1 MLTSLA
7 YIFLIGL
14 AMAALCQQLHL
25 PRIIGMLFTG
35 ILLGPFALNLLDD
48 SILSISSEL
57 RQMALIIILIKAG
70 LSLNLADL
78 KKVGRPA
85 VMMACVPAS
94 CEILA
99 FFLLAPA
106 LMGVSRVEA
115 AVMGAVLGA
124 VSPAVVVPR
133 MVQLMEE
140 GYGTEKSIPQ
150 MILAGASC
158 DDIFVIVLFSTFS
171 SMAQGGSASL
181 ADFAGIPVSILL
193 GVALGAAAGWLL
205 SGFFETAYAHKHM
218 VRNSM
223 KVIVVLGAAFLP
235 MAAETWLKGRVPL
248 SGLLAVVAMKFLF
261 PSALE
266 RCRSTLLELLGADT
280 DFVEVFSA
288 AGRAFSSGSDALT
301 DAYTAVF
308 GAAEVPASGSSVPRT
323 DDLPG
328 NVDMLQR
335 VLNFDYADPVPAG
348 DITSLFGAR
357 SDPLEG
363 GGRFHYGLD
372 IAGEE
377 GTVISAFADGVVTAV
392 GDSTDLGKYVTVT
405 HEGGYSTLYAH
416 CRRITA
422 SDGQQVRC
430 GDPIAE
436 MGDTG
441 RATGVHL
448 HFELHQD
455 DVYLNPIYYVTFA

>member
-1 MLTSLA
+1 MDKK
-7 YIFLIGL
+7 
-14 AMAALCQQLHL
+14 MK
-25 PRIIGMLFTG
+25 
-35 ILLGPFALNLLDD
+35 LLSNLL
-48 SILSISSEL
+48 SV
-57 RQMALIIILIKAG
+57 Q
-70 LSLNLADL
+70 SLVTL
-78 KKVGRPA
+78 
-85 VMMACVPAS
+85 
-94 CEILA
+94 
-99 FFLLAPA
+99 
-106 LMGVSRVEA
+106 
-115 AVMGAVLGA
+115 
-124 VSPAVVVPR
+124 
-133 MVQLMEE
+133 
-140 GYGTEKSIPQ
+140 
-150 MILAGASC
+150 
-158 DDIFVIVLFSTFS
+158 
-171 SMAQGGSASL
+171 
-181 ADFAGIPVSILL
+181 
-193 GVALGAAAGWLL
+193 
-205 SGFFETAYAHKHM
+205 
-218 VRNSM
+218 
-223 KVIVVLGAAFLP
+223 
-235 MAAETWLKGRVPL
+235 
-248 SGLLAVVAMKFLF
+248 LLAVVAMKFLF
-261 PSALE
+261 PAALE
-266 RCRSTLLELLGADT
+266 RCRATLLELLGADT

-377 GTVISAFADGVVTAV
+377 GAVISAFADGVVTAV

>member
-1 MLTSLA
+1 M
-7 YIFLIGL
+7 I
-14 AMAALCQQLHL
+14 
-25 PRIIGMLFTG
+25 PWNVP
-35 ILLGPFALNLLDD
+35 ILRRLSGVILN
-48 SILSISSEL
+48 
-57 RQMALIIILIKAG
+57 
-70 LSLNLADL
+70 
-78 KKVGRPA
+78 V
-85 VMMACVPAS
+85 
-94 CEILA
+94 
-99 FFLLAPA
+99 F
-106 LMGVSRVEA
+106 
-115 AVMGAVLGA
+115 
-124 VSPAVVVPR
+124 
-133 MVQLMEE
+133 
-140 GYGTEKSIPQ
+140 
-150 MILAGASC
+150 
-158 DDIFVIVLFSTFS
+158 
-171 SMAQGGSASL
+171 
-181 ADFAGIPVSILL
+181 LL
-193 GVALGAAAGWLL
+193 GVVIIMTAGVGAAMEQLLSVPSALASAVFVVLLGVVALLGVSGMMKVFSALVPIIVIATLGFAVMSWVEFGTEGILTLPEQAHNNPLMPTWFVAALTYVAYNLLGAIGIMAP
-205 SGFFETAYAHKHM
+205 
-218 VRNSM
+218 
-223 KVIVVLGAAFLP
+223 LGKY
-235 MAAETWLKGRVPL
+235 LKGRKTAIFGIAL
-248 SGLLAVVAMKFLF
+248 GGLLLAVVAMKFLF
-261 PSALE
+261 PAALE
-266 RCRSTLLELLGADT
+266 RCRATLLELLGADT
-280 DFVEVFSA
+280 DFVEVSSA

-308 GAAEVPASGSSVPRT
+308 GAAEVPSSGSSVPRT

-363 GGRFHYGLD
+363 GGRVHYGLD

-377 GTVISAFADGVVTAV
+377 GAVISAFADGVVTAV

>member
-1 MLTSLA
+1 MAQMVIS
-7 YIFLIGL
+7 
-14 AMAALCQQLHL
+14 AAL
-25 PRIIGMLFTG
+25 
-35 ILLGPFALNLLDD
+35 
-48 SILSISSEL
+48 
-57 RQMALIIILIKAG
+57 
-70 LSLNLADL
+70 
-78 KKVGRPA
+78 
-85 VMMACVPAS
+85 
-94 CEILA
+94 
-99 FFLLAPA
+99 
-106 LMGVSRVEA
+106 
-115 AVMGAVLGA
+115 
-124 VSPAVVVPR
+124 
-133 MVQLMEE
+133 
-140 GYGTEKSIPQ
+140 
-150 MILAGASC
+150 
-158 DDIFVIVLFSTFS
+158 
-171 SMAQGGSASL
+171 
-181 ADFAGIPVSILL
+181 
-193 GVALGAAAGWLL
+193 
-205 SGFFETAYAHKHM
+205 
-218 VRNSM
+218 
-223 KVIVVLGAAFLP
+223 
-235 MAAETWLKGRVPL
+235 
-248 SGLLAVVAMKFLF
+248 LLAVVAMKFLF
-261 PSALE
+261 PAALE
-266 RCRSTLLELLGADT
+266 RCRATLLELLGADT

-308 GAAEVPASGSSVPRT
+308 GAAEVPASGSSIPRT

-377 GTVISAFADGVVTAV
+377 GAVISAFADGVVTAV

-405 HEGGYSTLYAH
+405 HESGYSTLYAH

>member
-1 MLTSLA
+1 MPQRSQTRRAAYRARVRAAVHRRSGSAPPPRRAAPKSAAPKPVSPRDRRRML
-7 YIFLIGL
+7 
-14 AMAALCQQLHL
+14 QLL
-25 PRIIGMLFTG
+25 FSGM
-35 ILLGPFALNLLDD
+35 ILVVAIAVKLLMPDMLDRCRTRLLD
-48 SILSISSEL
+48 
-57 RQMALIIILIKAG
+57 
-70 LSLNLADL
+70 
-78 KKVGRPA
+78 
-85 VMMACVPAS
+85 
-94 CEILA
+94 
-99 FFLLAPA
+99 
-106 LMGVSRVEA
+106 
-115 AVMGAVLGA
+115 
-124 VSPAVVVPR
+124 
-133 MVQLMEE
+133 
-140 GYGTEKSIPQ
+140 
-150 MILAGASC
+150 
-158 DDIFVIVLFSTFS
+158 
-171 SMAQGGSASL
+171 
-181 ADFAGIPVSILL
+181 
-193 GVALGAAAGWLL
+193 
-205 SGFFETAYAHKHM
+205 
-218 VRNSM
+218 
-223 KVIVVLGAAFLP
+223 
-235 MAAETWLKGRVPL
+235 
-248 SGLLAVVAMKFLF
+248 
-261 PSALE
+261 
-266 RCRSTLLELLGADT
+266 LLGADT

-308 GAAEVPASGSSVPRT
+308 GAAEVPASGSSIPRT

-348 DITSLFGAR
+348 DITSLFGVR

-363 GGRFHYGLD
+363 GGRFDYGLD